1 MSLDHNKLCSRNMKN
16 NKIIKWSGS
25 KTYLSEE
32 IDKFVTEV
40 NVKDNNRFNYFEHF
54 YPIGIFSSK
63 NNYNIKNAYLNDNL
77 QELIYFYKHLKDTSK
92 FYEQL

>member
-32 IDKFVTEV
+32 IDKFVTEAML
-40 NVKDNNRFNYFEHF
+40 KGTLNNRFNYFEPF
-54 YPIGIFSSK
+54 LIRIGIFSSEK
-63 NNYNIKNAYLNDNL
+63 
-77 QELIYFYKHLKDTSK
+77 
-92 FYEQL
+92 